1 MGRTPGHLS
10 PAFKFLIVKLATT
23 ILVSCVA
30 SLLALGTVMLCS
42 SPEGSKHFTQQ
53 LLWEA
58 MGIVACGIAALYD
71 YRKLKKV
78 SPVIFGVALI
88 LLAAVFLP
96 KPVGLNVNGAHRWI
110 NLQFASFQPSEFAK
124 IALIIVLAHYIDRHG
139 RQMSLWFK
147 PAVIKGM
154 LLPALIIG
162 PFLGLIFLEP
172 DYGTTLLL
180 AAVASMMLI
189 VAGARL
195 RLLVPVA
202 VIGLAAVG
210 YSIQNNQVRSG
221 RMDAYFHPERHRDG
235 KAFQQEQAMIALGSG
250 GVVGLG
256 LGDGRQKFGYV
267 PENHTD
273 FILAIIGE
281 ELGLVAT
288 LGVVLAFLG
297 ISVCGIYIAMH
308 ASDRFGMML
317 GCGITFLI
325 ALQSFI
331 NIGVVTTV
339 LPNKGLPLPFV
350 SYGGSSVL
358 MMLTSIGV
366 LLSVARRANEPVRRA
381 RGVNPFNR
389 QDIPST
395 QVS

>member
-1 MGRTPGHLS
+1 
-10 PAFKFLIVKLATT
+10 
-23 ILVSCVA
+23 
-30 SLLALGTVMLCS
+30 
-42 SPEGSKHFTQQ
+42 
-53 LLWEA
+53 
-58 MGIVACGIAALYD
+58 
-71 YRKLKKV
+71 
-78 SPVIFGVALI
+78 
-88 LLAAVFLP
+88 
-96 KPVGLNVNGAHRWI
+96 
-110 NLQFASFQPSEFAK
+110 
-124 IALIIVLAHYIDRHG
+124 
-139 RQMSLWFK
+139 
-147 PAVIKGM
+147 
-154 LLPALIIG
+154 
-162 PFLGLIFLEP
+162 
-172 DYGTTLLL
+172 
-180 AAVASMMLI
+180 
-189 VAGARL
+189 
-195 RLLVPVA
+195 
-202 VIGLAAVG
+202 
-210 YSIQNNQVRSG
+210 
-221 RMDAYFHPERHRDG
+221 
-235 KAFQQEQAMIALGSG
+235 MIALGSG

-273 FILAIIGE
+273 FILAIVGE

-325 ALQSFI
+325 SLQSFI

-381 RGVNPFNR
+381 RGARGVNPFNR

>member
-1 MGRTPGHLS
+1 
-10 PAFKFLIVKLATT
+10 VKLATT

-58 MGIVACGIAALYD
+58 MGIVACGIVALFD

-78 SPVIFGVALI
+78 SPLIYCTALI

-96 KPVGLNVNGAHRWI
+96 KVGLGVNGARRWI
-110 NLQFASFQPSEFAK
+110 NLKVASFQPSEFAK
-124 IALIIVLAHYIDRHG
+124 LALIVVLAHYLDRHG
-139 RQMSLWFK
+139 RQMAQWFK
-147 PAVIKGM
+147 PAVAKGM
-154 LLPALIIG
+154 LLPGLIIG
-162 PFLGLIFLEP
+162 PVLGLIFLEP

-180 AAVASMMLI
+180 AAVTSMMLI
-189 VAGARL
+189 VAGTRL
-195 RLLVPVA
+195 RLLVPIA
-202 VIGLAAVG
+202 LIGLAAVG
-210 YSIQNNQVRSG
+210 YSIQHNQNRSG
-221 RMDAYFHPERHRDG
+221 RMDAFFHPERHRDG
-235 KAFQQEQAMIALGSG
+235 KAFQQEQAKIALGSG
-250 GVVGLG
+250 GVVGIG

-273 FILAIIGE
+273 FILAIVGE

-297 ISVCGIYIAMH
+297 VALSGIFIATH

-325 ALQSFI
+325 SLQAFI

-358 MMLTSIGV
+358 MMLASVGV

-381 RGVNPFNR
+381 RGTRGVNPFNR

>member
-1 MGRTPGHLS
+1 
-10 PAFKFLIVKLATT
+10 
-23 ILVSCVA
+23 VA

-58 MGIVACGIAALYD
+58 MGVMACGIVALFD
-71 YRKLKKV
+71 YRKLKKI
-78 SPVIFGVALI
+78 SPLIYCAALV

-96 KPVGLNVNGAHRWI
+96 HVGLGVNGARRWI
-110 NLQFASFQPSEFAK
+110 NLRFASFQPSEFAK
-124 IALIIVLAHYIDRHG
+124 LALIIVLAHYLDRHG
-139 RQMSLWFK
+139 RQMSQWFK
-147 PAVIKGM
+147 PAVVKGM
-154 LLPALIIG
+154 LWPGLIIG
-162 PFLGLIFLEP
+162 PVLGLIFLEP

-189 VAGARL
+189 VAGTRI
-195 RLLVPVA
+195 RLLLPIA
-202 VIGLAAVG
+202 LIGLTAVG
-210 YSIQNNQVRSG
+210 YSIHHNQNRSG
-221 RMDAYFHPERHRDG
+221 RMDAFFHPERHLDG
-235 KAFQQEQAMIALGSG
+235 KAYQQEQAKIALGSG
-250 GVVGLG
+250 GVIGVG

-273 FILAIIGE
+273 FILAIVGE
-281 ELGLVAT
+281 ELGLIAT

-297 ISVCGIYIAMH
+297 FALCGVYIASH

-325 ALQSFI
+325 SLQAFI

-358 MMLTSIGV
+358 MMLASVGV
-366 LLSVARRANEPVRRA
+366 LLSVARRANEPVRRE